1 MTANTVFNHLW
12 LTLGAIARKHRLGQ
26 QGAVDGQG
34 YAARL
39 AAAEAEA
46 LLLTKEEKMHIA
58 LVGFD
63 FAFATLVVA
72 PALTAREWYW
82 KYLTLIALSV
92 GPLATVALG
101 AKVVERA
108 RAGVLRVQRLNSV
121 AFAGSALRSSISILA
136 FQFVVLFRFIGFVFD
151 YPIGCFRGDCD
162 FVPNMDVETNNSWA
176 YSAPISSCS
185 EGVFPDEPYPVPSK
199 TTVYSLYYGLNCEH
213 ILAVPRLAHSFVP

>member
-1 MTANTVFNHLW
+1 
-12 LTLGAIARKHRLGQ
+12 
-26 QGAVDGQG
+26 
-34 YAARL
+34 
-39 AAAEAEA
+39 
-46 LLLTKEEKMHIA
+46 MHDA
-58 LVGFD
+58 C
-63 FAFATLVVA
+63 
-72 PALTAREWYW
+72 
-82 KYLTLIALSV
+82 
-92 GPLATVALG
+92 
-101 AKVVERA
+101 
-108 RAGVLRVQRLNSV
+108 GVLHRDLKPDNLLCDENFRLRIADFGWCV
-121 AFAGSALRSSISILA
+121 EADALRSSISILA